1 MCKVIVLSLW
11 TMSFMLTALGTRGG
25 IGRTIGLVKSNSV
38 ASVQCDWLPSPGGY
52 AVLRSSRS
60 VSVLSSSRALVCT
73 PVLLR
78 WVSVFPGKTLFSE
91 ATEPLCVADVR

>member
-1 MCKVIVLSLW
+1 MI
-11 TMSFMLTALGTRGG
+11 
-25 IGRTIGLVKSNSV
+25 SNSV
-38 ASVQCDWLPSPGGY
+38 ASVQWDWLPSPGGY
-52 AVLRSSRS
+52 AVVRSSRS
-60 VSVLSSSRALVCT
+60 DSVLSSNRALVRT

>member
-1 MCKVIVLSLW
+1 MCEVVVLGRW
-11 TMSFMLTALGTRGG
+11 TMSLFIRQWGPGACGEDNWVSVSS
-25 IGRTIGLVKSNSV
+25 LV
-38 ASVQCDWLPSPGGY
+38 AWVQWDRLPSPGGRGG
-52 AVLRSSRS
+52 AFIQ
-60 VSVLSSSRALVCT
+60 VSLCLSSNRALVRT